1 MFNSPMMRFLIATLI
16 AIPIVLAIF
25 FIMNALISVDEIE
38 LDSGEQRVLAAI
50 TPQKQDSDVRTRQR
64 AKPQRIDAA
73 AKPPPPPKQSATK
86 SSINLPTPKIDGAV
100 PQNLDLGRMKS
111 LAIDPVAVSD
121 RDAQPIRPP
130 APSYPQRAQERG
142 LSGSCDV
149 RFDVDTRGKPY
160 NVAATCTDAVFKT
173 EAERAVS
180 KVEFAPKIVRGKAV
194 ERRNV
199 VYPLEFN
206 ISE

>member
-1 MFNSPMMRFLIATLI
+1 MFNSPLGRFLISFAIAAPIAILIFLFMSMLI
-16 AIPIVLAIF
+16 AV
-25 FIMNALISVDEIE
+25 NEISLEAKE
-38 LDSGEQRVLAAI
+38 SRVLSAI
-50 TPQKQDSDVRTRQR
+50 TPQSNDSDVRTRQR
-64 AKPQRIDAA
+64 AKPQRIDSA

-121 RDAQPIRPP
+121 RDAQPIRQPT
-130 APSYPQRAQERG
+130 PSYPQRAQERG

-160 NVAATCTDAVFKT
+160 NVAATCTESVFKS

-180 KVEFAPKIVRGKAV
+180 RVEFAPKIVRGKAV

-206 ISE
+206 IE

>member
-1 MFNSPMMRFLIATLI
+1 MFSNPLGRFLVSFAIAAPI
-16 AIPIVLAIF
+16 AVAIF
-25 FIMNALISVDEIE
+25 LLMNALISVDEITLNTKE
-38 LDSGEQRVLAAI
+38 TRMLTAI
-50 TPQKQDSDVRTRQR
+50 TPQSQDSDVRTRQR
-64 AKPQRIDAA
+64 AKPQRIESA

-86 SSINLPTPKIDGAV
+86 SSINLPTPRIEGAV

-130 APSYPQRAQERG
+130 TPSYPQRAQERG

-160 NVAATCTDAVFKT
+160 NVQATCTDSVFKQ
-173 EAERAVS
+173 EAERAVGR
-180 KVEFAPKIVRGKAV
+180 VEFAPKIVRGKAV

-206 ISE
+206 IQ

>member
-1 MFNSPMMRFLIATLI
+1 MFNSPFMRILVATFI
-16 AIPIVLAIF
+16 AIPIVLIIF
-25 FIMNALISVDEIE
+25 FVMNMLISVKEIK
-38 LDSGEQRVLAAI
+38 LTSGEQRVLAAI
-50 TPQKQDSDVRTRQR
+50 TPQQQDSEARTRQR
-64 AKPQRIDAA
+64 AKPQRIDSAQ
-73 AKPPPPPKQSATK
+73 KPPPPPKQSATK

-100 PQNLDLGRMKS
+100 PQNLDLGQMKS

-130 APSYPQRAQERG
+130 TPSFPQRAAERG
-142 LSGSCDV
+142 ISGSCDV

-160 NVAATCTDAVFKT
+160 NVQATCTDNVFKA

-180 KVEFAPKIVRGKAV
+180 RVEFAPKIVRGKAV

-206 ISE
+206 IQ

>member
-1 MFNSPMMRFLIATLI
+1 MFNNPFMRILISTVI
-16 AIPIVLAIF
+16 AIPIVLLIF
-25 FIMNALISVDEIE
+25 MVMNMLISVKE
-38 LDSGEQRVLAAI
+38 LKLESGEQRVLAAI
-50 TPQKQDSDVRTRQR
+50 TPQQQDSEARTRQR
-64 AKPQRIDAA
+64 AKPQRIDSAQ
-73 AKPPPPPKQSATK
+73 KPPPPPKQSATK
-86 SSINLPTPKIDGAV
+86 SSINLPTPRIDGGV

-130 APSYPQRAQERG
+130 TPSFPQRAAERG
-142 LSGSCDV
+142 ISGSCDV

-160 NVAATCTDAVFKT
+160 NVSATCTDNVFKA

-180 KVEFAPKIVRGKAV
+180 RVEFAPKIVRGQAV

-206 ISE
+206 IQ

>member
-1 MFNSPMMRFLIATLI
+1 MFNSPLGRFLISFAIAAPIAILIFLFMSMLI
-16 AIPIVLAIF
+16 A
-25 FIMNALISVDEIE
+25 VDEIS
-38 LDSGEQRVLAAI
+38 LDAKESRILTAI
-50 TPQKQDSDVRTRQR
+50 TPQSNDSDVRTRQR
-64 AKPQRIDAA
+64 AKPQRIDSA

-130 APSYPQRAQERG
+130 TPSYPQRAQERG

-160 NVAATCTDAVFKT
+160 NVSATCSDSMFKS

-180 KVEFAPKIVRGKAV
+180 RVEFAPKIVRGKAV

-206 ISE
+206 IE

>member
-1 MFNSPMMRFLIATLI
+1 MFNSPFMRFLVATAIAV
-16 AIPIVLAIF
+16 PIVLAIF
-25 FIMNALISVDEIE
+25 MLMNALISVKE
-38 LDSGEQRVLAAI
+38 LKLASGESRVLAAI

-64 AKPQRIDAA
+64 AKPQRIDSA

-130 APSYPQRAQERG
+130 TPSYPQRAQERG

-160 NVAATCTDAVFKT
+160 NVQATCTDSVFKS

-206 ISE
+206 IQ

>member
-1 MFNSPMMRFLIATLI
+1 MFNSPFLRFLIATAI

-25 FIMNALISVDEIE
+25 FIMNALISVKEIK

-73 AKPPPPPKQSATK
+73 SKPPPPPKQSATK

-100 PQNLDLGRMKS
+100 PTLDLGRMKS
-111 LAIDPVAVSD
+111 IAIDPVAVSD

-130 APSYPQRAQERG
+130 TPSYPQRAQERG
-142 LSGSCDV
+142 LSGTCDV

-160 NVAATCTDAVFKT
+160 NVQATCSDSVFKS
-173 EAERAVS
+173 EAERAVGR
-180 KVEFAPKIVRGKAV
+180 VEFAPKIVRGKAV
-194 ERRNV
+194 ERKNV

-206 ISE
+206 IQ

>member
-160 NVAATCTDAVFKT
+160 NVAATCTDSVFKS

>member
-1 MFNSPMMRFLIATLI
+1 MFNSPFMRILIATAI

-25 FIMNALISVDEIE
+25 FLMNALISVKE
-38 LDSGEQRVLAAI
+38 LNLETGEQRVLAAI
-50 TPQKQDSDVRTRQR
+50 TPQKQDSDVRTRLR
-64 AKPQRIDAA
+64 AKPQRIEAA

-86 SSINLPTPKIDGAV
+86 SSINLPTPRIDGAV

-130 APSYPQRAQERG
+130 TPSYPQRAQERG

-160 NVAATCTDAVFKT
+160 NVSATCTDSVFKT
-173 EAERAVS
+173 EAERAVGR
-180 KVEFAPKIVRGKAV
+180 VEFAPKIVRGKAV

-206 ISE
+206 IQ

>member
-1 MFNSPMMRFLIATLI
+1 MFNSPLMRLLIATAI
-16 AIPIVLAIF
+16 AVPIVLLIF
-25 FIMNALISVDEIE
+25 LLMNALISVKEIE

-50 TPQKQDSDVRTRQR
+50 TPQKQDSEARTRQR
-64 AKPQRIDAA
+64 AKPQRIDSA

-86 SSINLPTPKIDGAV
+86 SSINLPTPKIEGAV

-130 APSYPQRAQERG
+130 APSYPARAQERG
-142 LSGSCDV
+142 VSGSCDV

-160 NVAATCTDAVFKT
+160 NVVATCTDSVFKA

-206 ISE
+206 IAD

>member
-1 MFNSPMMRFLIATLI
+1 MMNNPMIRLLVGVVIAV
-16 AIPIVLAIF
+16 PIVLVIF
-25 FIMNALISVDEIE
+25 LLMNKLISVEEIE
-38 LDSGEQRVLAAI
+38 LAEGETRTLAAI
-50 TPQKQDSDVRTRQR
+50 TPQKQDSDVRTRTR
-64 AKPQRIDAA
+64 TAPKRIDSAQ
-73 AKPPPPPKQSATK
+73 KPPPPPKQSATK
-86 SSINLPTPKIDGAV
+86 SSINLPTPRIEGAV
-100 PQNLDLGRMKS
+100 PQNLDLGRMQA

-130 APSYPQRAQERG
+130 TPSFPQRAAERG

-160 NVAATCTDAVFKT
+160 NVQATCTDNVFKS

-180 KVEFAPKIVRGKAV
+180 RVEFAPKIVRGKAV

-199 VYPLEFN
+199 VYPLEFK
-206 ISE
+206 IQ

>member
-1 MFNSPMMRFLIATLI
+1 MFNSPLGRLLISFAIAAPIAILIFLFMSMLIA
-16 AIPIVLAIF
+16 V
-25 FIMNALISVDEIE
+25 NEISLEAKE
-38 LDSGEQRVLAAI
+38 SRVLSAI
-50 TPQKQDSDVRTRQR
+50 TPQSNDSDVRTRQR
-64 AKPQRIDAA
+64 AKPQRIDSA

-130 APSYPQRAQERG
+130 TPSYPQRAQERG

-160 NVAATCTDAVFKT
+160 NVAATCSDSMFKT

-180 KVEFAPKIVRGKAV
+180 RVEFAPKIVRGKAV

-206 ISE
+206 IE

>member
-1 MFNSPMMRFLIATLI
+1 MFNSPFMRILIATLI

-25 FIMNALISVDEIE
+25 FLMNALISVKE
-38 LDSGEQRVLAAI
+38 LKLDAGEQRVLQAI

-64 AKPQRIDAA
+64 AKPQRIESA

-86 SSINLPTPKIDGAV
+86 SSINLPTPRIDGAV

-130 APSYPQRAQERG
+130 TPSYPQRAQERG

-160 NVAATCTDAVFKT
+160 NVSATCTDSVFKT

-180 KVEFAPKIVRGKAV
+180 RVEFAPKIVRGKAV

-206 ISE
+206 IQ

>member
-1 MFNSPMMRFLIATLI
+1 MFNTPMGRFLVSAVIAAPIAVLI
-16 AIPIVLAIF
+16 FLA
-25 FIMNALISVDEIE
+25 MNLLISVDEISIDAKE
-38 LDSGEQRVLAAI
+38 TRVLSAI
-50 TPQKQDSDVRTRQR
+50 TPQANDSDVRTRQR
-64 AKPQRIDAA
+64 AKPQRIDSS

-86 SSINLPTPKIDGAV
+86 SSINLPTPKIEGAV

-130 APSYPQRAQERG
+130 TPSYPQRAQERG
-142 LSGSCDV
+142 LSGNCDV

-160 NVAATCTDAVFKT
+160 NISANCSDDVFKT

-180 KVEFAPKIVRGKAV
+180 RVEFAPKIVRGKAV

-206 ISE
+206 IE

>member
-1 MFNSPMMRFLIATLI
+1 MFNTPIGRFLVSALI
-16 AIPIVLAIF
+16 AAPIAVLIF
-25 FIMNALISVDEIE
+25 LAMNLLISVNEISIDAKE
-38 LDSGEQRVLAAI
+38 TRVLSAI
-50 TPQKQDSDVRTRQR
+50 TPQANDSDIRTRQR
-64 AKPQRIDAA
+64 AKPQRIDSS

-86 SSINLPTPKIDGAV
+86 SSINLPTPKIEGAV

-130 APSYPQRAQERG
+130 TPSYPQRAQERG
-142 LSGSCDV
+142 LSGNCDV

-160 NVAATCTDAVFKT
+160 NIAATCSDAVFKS

-180 KVEFAPKIVRGKAV
+180 RVEFAPKIVRGKAV

-206 ISE
+206 IQ

>member
-1 MFNSPMMRFLIATLI
+1 MFNNPFMRLLVGVVI
-16 AIPIVLAIF
+16 AIPIVLIIF
-25 FIMNALISVDEIE
+25 LLMNSLISVDEIE
-38 LDSGEQRVLAAI
+38 LTEGENRVLAAI
-50 TPQKQDSDVRTRQR
+50 TPQKQDTEVRTRSRSQP
-64 AKPQRIDAA
+64 KRIDAA
-73 AKPPPPPKQSATK
+73 QKPPPPPKQSATK

-100 PQNLDLGRMKS
+100 PQNLDLGRMNS

-130 APSYPQRAQERG
+130 TPSFPQRAAERG
-142 LSGSCDV
+142 LSGTCDV

-160 NVAATCTDAVFKT
+160 NIQATCSDNIFKS

-180 KVEFAPKIVRGKAV
+180 RVEFAPKIVRGQAV

-199 VYPLEFN
+199 VYPLEFK
-206 ISE
+206 IQ

>member
-1 MFNSPMMRFLIATLI
+1 MFNSPLGRFLISFAIAAPIAILIFLFMSMLI
-16 AIPIVLAIF
+16 AV
-25 FIMNALISVDEIE
+25 NEISLEAKE
-38 LDSGEQRVLAAI
+38 SRVLSAI
-50 TPQKQDSDVRTRQR
+50 TPQSNDSDVRTRQR
-64 AKPQRIDAA
+64 AKPQRIDSA

-111 LAIDPVAVSD
+111 LAIDTVAVSD

-130 APSYPQRAQERG
+130 TPSYPQRAQERG

-160 NVAATCTDAVFKT
+160 NVAATCTESVFKS

-180 KVEFAPKIVRGKAV
+180 RVEFAPKIVRGKAV

-206 ISE
+206 IE

>member
-1 MFNSPMMRFLIATLI
+1 MFNSPFMRFLVATAIAV
-16 AIPIVLAIF
+16 PIVLAIF
-25 FIMNALISVDEIE
+25 MLMNALISVKE
-38 LDSGEQRVLAAI
+38 LKRASGETRVLAAI

-64 AKPQRIDAA
+64 AKPQRIDSA

-86 SSINLPTPKIDGAV
+86 SSINLSTPKIDGAV
-100 PQNLDLGRMKS
+100 PTGLDLGKMKS

-130 APSYPQRAQERG
+130 TPSYPQRAQERG
-142 LSGSCDV
+142 LSGKCDV
-149 RFDVDTRGKPY
+149 RFDVDTSGKPY
-160 NVAATCTDAVFKT
+160 NVQATCSDSVFKS

-180 KVEFAPKIVRGKAV
+180 RVEFAPKIVRGKAV

-206 ISE
+206 IQ

>member
-1 MFNSPMMRFLIATLI
+1 MFNSPFMRFLVATAI

-25 FIMNALISVDEIE
+25 MLMNALISVKE
-38 LDSGEQRVLAAI
+38 LKLASGETRVLAAI

-64 AKPQRIDAA
+64 AKPQRIDSA

-130 APSYPQRAQERG
+130 TPSYPQRAQERG
-142 LSGSCDV
+142 LSGKCDV

-160 NVAATCTDAVFKT
+160 NVQATCTDSVFKS

-180 KVEFAPKIVRGKAV
+180 RVEFAPKIVRGKAV

-206 ISE
+206 IQ

>member
-1 MFNSPMMRFLIATLI
+1 MFNSPFMRFAVSVAIAAPI
-16 AIPIVLAIF
+16 AVFIF
-25 FIMNALISVDEIE
+25 LLMNLLISVDEIS
-38 LDSGEQRVLAAI
+38 LDAKESRTLTAI
-50 TPQKQDSDVRTRQR
+50 TPQSQDSDVRTRQR
-64 AKPQRIDAA
+64 AKPQRIESAS
-73 AKPPPPPKQSATK
+73 KPPPPPKQSATK
-86 SSINLPTPKIDGAV
+86 SSINLPTPKIEGAV

-111 LAIDPVAVSD
+111 IAIDPVAVSD

-130 APSYPQRAQERG
+130 TPSYPQRAQERG

-160 NVAATCTDAVFKT
+160 NVEATCTDAVFKT

-180 KVEFAPKIVRGKAV
+180 RVEFAPKIVRGKAV

-206 ISE
+206 IQ

>member
-1 MFNSPMMRFLIATLI
+1 MFNSPFMRFLVATAIAV
-16 AIPIVLAIF
+16 PIVLAIF
-25 FIMNALISVDEIE
+25 MLMNALISVKE
-38 LDSGEQRVLAAI
+38 LKLASGETRVLAAI

-64 AKPQRIDAA
+64 AKPQRIDSA

-100 PQNLDLGRMKS
+100 PTGLDLGKMKS

-130 APSYPQRAQERG
+130 TPSYPQRAQERG
-142 LSGSCDV
+142 LSGKCDV

-160 NVAATCTDAVFKT
+160 NVQATCSDSVFKS

-180 KVEFAPKIVRGKAV
+180 RVEFAPKIVRGKAV

-206 ISE
+206 IQ

>member
-1 MFNSPMMRFLIATLI
+1 MFSSPLGRFLVSFAIAAPI
-16 AIPIVLAIF
+16 AFAIF
-25 FIMNALISVDEIE
+25 LMMNALISVDEIT
-38 LDSGEQRVLAAI
+38 LDAKESRTLTAI
-50 TPQKQDSDVRTRQR
+50 TPQSQDSDVRTRQR
-64 AKPQRIDAA
+64 AKPQRIESAS
-73 AKPPPPPKQSATK
+73 KPPPPPKQSATK
-86 SSINLPTPKIDGAV
+86 SSINLPTPKIEGAV

-130 APSYPQRAQERG
+130 TPSYPQRAQERG

-160 NVAATCTDAVFKT
+160 NVQATCTDSVFKQ
-173 EAERAVS
+173 EAERAVGR
-180 KVEFAPKIVRGKAV
+180 VEFAPKIVRGKAV

-206 ISE
+206 IQ

>member
-1 MFNSPMMRFLIATLI
+1 MFNTPMGRFLVSAVIAAPIAVLI
-16 AIPIVLAIF
+16 FLA
-25 FIMNALISVDEIE
+25 MNLLISVDEITIDAKE
-38 LDSGEQRVLAAI
+38 TRVLSAI
-50 TPQKQDSDVRTRQR
+50 TPQANDSDVRTRQR
-64 AKPQRIDAA
+64 AKPQRIDSS

-86 SSINLPTPKIDGAV
+86 SSINLPTPKIEGAV

-130 APSYPQRAQERG
+130 TPSYPQRAQERG

-160 NVAATCTDAVFKT
+160 NISANCSDDVFKS

-180 KVEFAPKIVRGKAV
+180 RVEFAPKIVRGKAV

-206 ISE
+206 IE

>member
-1 MFNSPMMRFLIATLI
+1 MFNSPLGRFLISFAIAAPIAILIFLFMSMLI
-16 AIPIVLAIF
+16 AV
-25 FIMNALISVDEIE
+25 NEISLEAKE
-38 LDSGEQRVLAAI
+38 SRVLSAI
-50 TPQKQDSDVRTRQR
+50 TPQSNDSDVRTRQR
-64 AKPQRIDAA
+64 AKPQRIDSA

-130 APSYPQRAQERG
+130 TPSYPQRAQERG

-160 NVAATCTDAVFKT
+160 NVAATCTESVFKS

-180 KVEFAPKIVRGKAV
+180 RVEFAPKIVRGKAV

-206 ISE
+206 IE

>member
-1 MFNSPMMRFLIATLI
+1 MFSSPLGRFAVSFAIAAPI
-16 AIPIVLAIF
+16 AIAIF
-25 FIMNALISVDEIE
+25 LLMNALISVDEITLNTKE
-38 LDSGEQRVLAAI
+38 SRVLTAI
-50 TPQKQDSDVRTRQR
+50 TPQSQDSDVRTRQR
-64 AKPQRIDAA
+64 AKPQRIESAS
-73 AKPPPPPKQSATK
+73 KPPPPPKQSATK
-86 SSINLPTPKIDGAV
+86 SSINLPTPKIEGAV

-130 APSYPQRAQERG
+130 TPSYPQRAQERG

-160 NVAATCTDAVFKT
+160 NVSATCTDSVFKQ
-173 EAERAVS
+173 EAERAVGR
-180 KVEFAPKIVRGKAV
+180 VEFAPKIVRGKAV

-206 ISE
+206 IQ

>member
-1 MFNSPMMRFLIATLI
+1 MFNNPFMRILIATVI
-16 AIPIVLAIF
+16 AIPIVLIIF
-25 FIMNALISVDEIE
+25 TIMNLLISVKELK

-50 TPQKQDSDVRTRQR
+50 TPQQQDSEARTRQR
-64 AKPQRIDAA
+64 AKPQRIDSA

-86 SSINLPTPKIDGAV
+86 SSINLPTPRIDGAV

-130 APSYPQRAQERG
+130 TPSYPQRAAERG
-142 LSGSCDV
+142 ISGSCDV

-160 NVAATCTDAVFKT
+160 NVSATCTDSVFKS

-180 KVEFAPKIVRGKAV
+180 RVEFAPKIVRGKAV

-206 ISE
+206 LQ

>member
-1 MFNSPMMRFLIATLI
+1 MMNNPLMRLLVGVAI

-25 FIMNALISVDEIE
+25 FLMNWLISVDEIDLE
-38 LDSGEQRVLAAI
+38 EGETRTLAAI
-50 TPQKQDSDVRTRQR
+50 TPQKQDSEARRNPRTQP
-64 AKPQRIDAA
+64 KRIDSAQ
-73 AKPPPPPKQSATK
+73 KPPPPPKQSATK

-100 PQNLDLGRMKS
+100 PQNLDLGRMNS

-130 APSYPQRAQERG
+130 TPSFPQRAAERG
-142 LSGSCDV
+142 LSGTCDV

-160 NVAATCTDAVFKT
+160 NVSATCSDNIFKS

-180 KVEFAPKIVRGKAV
+180 RVEFAPKIVRGQAV

-199 VYPLEFN
+199 VYPLEFK
-206 ISE
+206 IQ

>member
-1 MFNSPMMRFLIATLI
+1 MFNNPLMRILIATAI
-16 AIPIVLAIF
+16 AVPIVLLIF
-25 FIMNALISVDEIE
+25 MLMNMLISVKE
-38 LDSGEQRVLAAI
+38 LRLESGEQRVLAAI
-50 TPQKQDSDVRTRQR
+50 TPQQQDSDVRTRQR

-130 APSYPQRAQERG
+130 TPSYPQRAQERG

-160 NVAATCTDAVFKT
+160 NVAATCTDSVFKS

-180 KVEFAPKIVRGKAV
+180 RVEFAPKIVRGKAV

-206 ISE
+206 IQ

>member
-1 MFNSPMMRFLIATLI
+1 MFNSPLGRLLISFAIAAPIAILIFLFMSMLIA
-16 AIPIVLAIF
+16 V
-25 FIMNALISVDEIE
+25 NEISLEAKE
-38 LDSGEQRVLAAI
+38 SRVLSAI
-50 TPQKQDSDVRTRQR
+50 TPQSNDSDVRTRQR
-64 AKPQRIDAA
+64 AKPQRIDSA

-130 APSYPQRAQERG
+130 TPSYPQRAQERG

-160 NVAATCTDAVFKT
+160 NVAATCTESVFKS

-180 KVEFAPKIVRGKAV
+180 RVEFAPKIVRGKAV

-206 ISE
+206 IE

>member
-1 MFNSPMMRFLIATLI
+1 MFNTPMGRFLVSAVIAAPIAVLI
-16 AIPIVLAIF
+16 FLA
-25 FIMNALISVDEIE
+25 MNLLISVDEISIDAKE
-38 LDSGEQRVLAAI
+38 TRVLSAI
-50 TPQKQDSDVRTRQR
+50 TPQANDSDVRTRQR
-64 AKPQRIDAA
+64 AKPQRIDSS

-86 SSINLPTPKIDGAV
+86 SSINLPTPKIEGAV

-130 APSYPQRAQERG
+130 TPSYPQRAQERG
-142 LSGSCDV
+142 LSGNCDV

-160 NVAATCTDAVFKT
+160 NISANCSDDVFKS

-180 KVEFAPKIVRGKAV
+180 RVEFAPKIVRGKAV

-206 ISE
+206 IE

>member
-1 MFNSPMMRFLIATLI
+1 MLNNPFMRLLVGVVIAV
-16 AIPIVLAIF
+16 PIVVILF
-25 FIMNALISVDEIE
+25 LLMNALISVDEIE
-38 LDSGEQRVLAAI
+38 LPEGETRVLAAI
-50 TPQKQDSDVRTRQR
+50 TPQKQDTEVRTRSRSQP
-64 AKPQRIDAA
+64 KRIDAA
-73 AKPPPPPKQSATK
+73 QKPPPPPKQSATK

-100 PQNLDLGRMKS
+100 PQNLDLGRMNS

-130 APSYPQRAQERG
+130 TPSFPQRAAERG
-142 LSGSCDV
+142 ISGSCDV

-160 NVAATCTDAVFKT
+160 NIQATCTDNVFKS
-173 EAERAVS
+173 EAERSVS
-180 KVEFAPKIVRGKAV
+180 RVEFAPKIVRGQAV

-206 ISE
+206 IQ

>member
-1 MFNSPMMRFLIATLI
+1 MFNSPFMRFLVATAIAV
-16 AIPIVLAIF
+16 PIVLLIF
-25 FIMNALISVDEIE
+25 LLMNALISVKE
-38 LDSGEQRVLAAI
+38 LKLASGEQRVLAAI

-64 AKPQRIDAA
+64 AKPQRIDSS

-86 SSINLPTPKIDGAV
+86 SSINLPTPRIDGAV

-130 APSYPQRAQERG
+130 TPSYPQRAQERG
-142 LSGSCDV
+142 LSGTCDV

-160 NVAATCTDAVFKT
+160 NVSATCSDSIFKS

-206 ISE
+206 IQ

>member
-1 MFNSPMMRFLIATLI
+1 MMNNPFMRLLVGVVI
-16 AIPIVLAIF
+16 AIPIVVVIF
-25 FIMNALISVDEIE
+25 LLMNQLISVDEIE
-38 LDSGEQRVLAAI
+38 LPEGETRVLAAI
-50 TPQKQDSDVRTRQR
+50 TPQKQDSEVRTRSRSQP
-64 AKPQRIDAA
+64 KRIDAA
-73 AKPPPPPKQSATK
+73 QKPPPPPKQSATK

-100 PQNLDLGRMKS
+100 PQNLDLGRMNS

-130 APSYPQRAQERG
+130 TPSFPQRAAERG
-142 LSGSCDV
+142 ISGSCDV

-160 NVAATCTDAVFKT
+160 NIQATCTDNVFKS
-173 EAERAVS
+173 EAERSVS
-180 KVEFAPKIVRGKAV
+180 RVEFAPKIVRGKAV

-206 ISE
+206 IQ

>member
-1 MFNSPMMRFLIATLI
+1 MFNSPLMRFLIATVI

-25 FIMNALISVDEIE
+25 FLMNALISVKE
-38 LDSGEQRVLAAI
+38 LKLEGGEQRVLAAI

-64 AKPQRIDAA
+64 AKPQRIDSA

-100 PQNLDLGRMKS
+100 PTGLDLGKMKS

-160 NVAATCTDAVFKT
+160 NVSATCTDSVFKT

-206 ISE
+206 IQ

>member
-1 MFNSPMMRFLIATLI
+1 MFNNPFMRFVIGI
-16 AIPIVLAIF
+16 AIAAPITFIIF
-25 FIMNALISVDEIE
+25 LIMNALISVDEIE
-38 LDSGEQRVLAAI
+38 IKEGDQRVLAAI
-50 TPQKQDSDVRTRQR
+50 TPQKSDSEVRTRQR
-64 AKPQRIDAA
+64 AQPKRIDSAQ
-73 AKPPPPPKQSATK
+73 KPPPPPKQSATK
-86 SSINLPTPKIDGAV
+86 SSINLPTPKIEGGV
-100 PQNLDLGRMKS
+100 PQNLDLGRMNS

-130 APSYPQRAQERG
+130 APSFPQRAAERG

-160 NVAATCTDAVFKT
+160 NIVATCTDNVFKS

-180 KVEFAPKIVRGKAV
+180 RVEFAPKIVRGQAV

-199 VYPLEFN
+199 VYPLEFK
-206 ISE
+206 IQ